1 MAVLASVEDVQLLMN
16 DTTLSD
22 EYVSSILV
30 TADLV
35 LTKVFEY
42 DNTLSTGLL
51 AELQKYYAAH
61 LIASTTA
68 RMATEE
74 KVGDASIS
82 YAGKFSDGLKST
94 PYGQLLLLI
103 DPTGLIARGGKISA
117 SITAVKSFNR

>member
-1 MAVLASVEDVQLLMN
+1 MAVLVSVDDVKLLMN

-22 EYVSSILV
+22 DYVESILV

-42 DNTLSTGLL
+42 NNTLTNALL

-68 RMATEE
+68 RVATEE
-74 KVGDASIS
+74 KVGDGSIT
-82 YAGKFSDGLKST
+82 YAGKFGDGLKST
-94 PYGQLLLLI
+94 PYGQLLLLL
-103 DPTGLIARGGKISA
+103 DTTGLIARGGKISA